1 MSEVT
6 DLLQQKAGLSPEQA
20 QQVELLVS
28 EHLLS
33 RVPAQFQGILGS
45 FIGPGA
51 TAGQP
56 GAPAAGGGFGGL
68 LSEAEGLF
76 GNKG

>member
-6 DLLQQKAGLSPEQA
+6 DLLQQRAGLSPEQA
-20 QQVELLVS
+20 QQVEQLVS
-28 EHLLS
+28 EHLMS
-33 RVPAQFQGILGS
+33 RVPSQFQGILGS

-56 GAPAAGGGFGGL
+56 GAPAAGGFGGL

>member
-20 QQVELLVS
+20 QQVEQIVA

-33 RVPAQFQGILGS
+33 RVPPQFQGILS
-45 FIGPGA
+45 TFIGSGA
-51 TAGQP
+51 NANGQP
-56 GAPAAGGGFGGL
+56 AESGGLGGL
-68 LSEAEGLF
+68 LSEASSLF
-76 GNKG
+76 SGHQG